1 MNLKIIER
9 TDLDVQKWDSL
20 LDRTE
25 DAAMFS
31 SSFYLDA
38 VAENWCVLVDDD
50 YNVGVALPYTI
61 RAKRKILYTP
71 IFVSYLELLGSMD
84 TSLNLKDIILKKFK
98 TIEIE
103 FKQAILGPSQQ
114 QVFVTQLLN
123 RDLKRK
129 GQVNRMLNKAKRAEL
144 EIIQTVGWKEVFA
157 IVSSELKGKF
167 SGMTDTSLAR
177 LETAY
182 SSAHQRNRLM
192 SFEIRNGNECTGG
205 VICILNKSQ
214 LLYSKGAC
222 LTESR
227 DEGGMYMA
235 IDAAI
240 TYANDH
246 NLKFD
251 FGGSRVEGV
260 RRFNLAFGGE
270 DVEYCSYRI
279 DKSPRWFRWVRSL
292 KKRWGKKS

>member
-9 TDLDVQKWDSL
+9 KDLDVQKWDSL
-20 LDRTE
+20 VARTE

-50 YNVGVALPYTI
+50 FKVGVALPYTI

-71 IFVSYLELLGSMD
+71 IFVSYLELLGSID
-84 TSLNLKDIILKKFK
+84 TTLLLKDTILKQFK

-114 QVFVTQLLN
+114 EGFVTQFLN
-123 RDLKRK
+123 RELKRK

-144 EIIQTVGWKEVFA
+144 EINQTVEWKEVFT

-167 SGMTDTSLAR
+167 SGMTDISLSR

-182 SSAHQRNRLM
+182 SSAYHRNQLV
-192 SFEIRNGNECTGG
+192 SFEIRNGNECAGG
-205 VICILNKSQ
+205 VICIQNKSQ

-222 LTESR
+222 IPESR
-227 DEGGMYMA
+227 DEGGMYAA

-240 TYANDH
+240 AYANVH

-260 RRFNLAFGGE
+260 RRFNIAFGGE

-292 KKRWGKKS
+292 KKRLGKKS